1 MTRGEFIEKWGNI
14 PEVPE
19 CFQDG
24 MDMVMLDALRQA
36 AKDIPADHSFW
47 PTLKEFMGLAK

>member
-1 MTRGEFIEKWGNI
+1 MTRAEFIAKWGDS
-14 PEVPE
+14 PKVPE

-36 AKDIPADHSFW
+36 ANDIPADHSFW
-47 PTLKEFMGLAK
+47 STLRQFVGR